1 MIPPPFPPPP
11 PFSITVRA
19 FEHVLNV
26 TLYGDTFVENIG
38 AAERAAIIHG
48 LQSDGERVAGSWEAN
63 VLPALR
69 EGAGVGDAD
78 GVSTYVADAGTDAG
92 AVTRVDESTI
102 SIRIPRDVGYDTHA
116 PETVAVSLPGS
127 VLTSRQRT
135 VVAPAFILYAMR
147 GTVRLGGTL
156 LAYNSEGWLRS
167 ARGLTLELTLEGDR
181 WSPELN
187 IGERGRELVLELLRG
202 LRAKTKYAAGQA
214 LASTEPRGWD
224 TVVQPQLKAHHVV
237 RVDDTTVR
245 VLIPQA
251 ANYDIR
257 EPEDVRLTVPADA
270 LLAGVEV
277 DADDTV
283 RVYAEAG
290 TCQLNG
296 TLLADATEHAVGVGA
311 NLLLT
316 LSGDEWTADVG
327 DGASEATARLLEGI
341 KSLQDEAGGWNA
353 VVQPTLTAR
362 SLRRVDA
369 RRLEISVRAAGYDIT
384 APETL
389 TIVVPR
395 AALLS
400 QQANVTVLPHLV
412 VYPTPGAL
420 RLGGTLCQNA
430 TVSTQI
436 CTNAR

>member
-1 MIPPPFPPPP
+1 M
-11 PFSITVRA
+11 
-19 FEHVLNV
+19 
-26 TLYGDTFVENIG
+26 
-38 AAERAAIIHG
+38 
-48 LQSDGERVAGSWEAN
+48 
-63 VLPALR
+63 LPALR
-69 EGAGVGDAD
+69 GAGVGDAD

-102 SIRIPRDVGYDTHA
+102 SIRIPRDVGYEHA
-116 PETVAVSLPGS
+116 PERCGEPAGLSAHVATAQS
-127 VLTSRQRT
+127 SRRRSSSTRCAAPSASAARCSRT
-135 VVAPAFILYAMR
+135 TRR
-147 GTVRLGGTL
+147 GG
-156 LAYNSEGWLRS
+156 RS

-327 DGASEATARLLEGI
+327 DGASTARLLEGI
-341 KSLQDEAGGWNA
+341 KSLQDEAGGWEA
-353 VVQPTLTAR
+353 VVQPAYR
-362 SLRRVDA
+362 AQPAA
-369 RRLEISVRAAGYDIT
+369 RRRPTPDLRACRRLRHHGARDADDRRAEGG
-384 APETL
+384 APL
-389 TIVVPR
+389 
-395 AALLS
+395 AA
-400 QQANVTVLPHLV
+400 ANVTVLPHLV